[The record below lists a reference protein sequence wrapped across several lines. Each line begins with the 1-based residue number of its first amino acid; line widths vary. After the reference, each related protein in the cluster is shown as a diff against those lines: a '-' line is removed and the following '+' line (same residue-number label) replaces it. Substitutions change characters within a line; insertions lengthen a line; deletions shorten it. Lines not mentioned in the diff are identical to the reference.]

1 MQFYDFDF
9 TDELLDSLDA
19 MRFSEPTPIQEQA
32 IPVITEGRDLI
43 ACAQTGTGK
52 TAAYLLPIID
62 DIVRNPADG
71 VDTLVLVPTRE
82 LAIQIDQQMSGFG
95 YFVSVSSTAI
105 YGGNDSGE
113 WSRQRTALSEGA
125 DIVIATPG
133 RMLQHISMGYVDFSH
148 VRHLV
153 LDEADRMLDMGFY
166 DDIMQVVKLLPVET
180 RQTLMF
186 SATMPPKIRDL
197 AKTILR
203 DPAEISIAIA
213 KPAEGIRQAA
223 YPVYETQKG
232 RLVMEILRQHGG
244 MSTIIFGSRKQSVK
258 ELGHALR
265 HNRFNAGVIHSDLE
279 QSEREEVLRQFRN
292 RNIEVLVATD
302 IIARGIDIPDVDV
315 VVNFDVPRDAEDY
328 VHRIGRTARAQSKG
342 EAFTLIVPDEMTAF
356 GRIEKLIE
364 QTVEK
369 LPLPDGLGE
378 QPEYDPN
385 LRSRGPRGGK
395 GAPRAQQGRQGGKG
409 QGQGGGD
416 RRKEQRKQRPAK
428 PAQQQDNAARPEQP
442 QQQPAAQQGETPRKK
457 RHKRHTRKPQGGEAG
472 QGGGEARQE
481 QGGGGEAPKE

>member
-1 MQFYDFDF
+1 MSFYDFDF

-19 MRFSEPTPIQEQA
+19 MRFSEPTPIQQQA
-32 IPVITEGRDLI
+32 IPVIMEGRDLI

-62 DIVRNPADG
+62 DLVLNPNEG
-71 VDTLVLVPTRE
+71 TDTIILVPTRE
-82 LAIQIDQQMSGFG
+82 LAIQIDQQMGGFG

-105 YGGNDSGE
+105 YGGSDSGE
-113 WSRQRTALSEGA
+113 WSRQRTALTEGA

-133 RMLQHISMGYVDFSH
+133 RLLQHISMGYVDFSK

-197 AKTILR
+197 AKSILR

-223 YPVYETQKG
+223 YPVYEAQKG
-232 RLVMEILRQHGG
+232 ALIVDVLKSHAGQSI
-244 MSTIIFGSRKQSVK
+244 IIFGSRKQSVK
-258 ELGHALR
+258 ELGHTLKR
-265 HNRFNAGVIHSDLE
+265 RGFNAGVIHSDLE
-279 QSEREEVLRQFRN
+279 QTEREEVLREFRN
-292 RNIEVLVATD
+292 RRIEILVATD
-302 IIARGIDIPDVDV
+302 VIARGIDIPDVDV
-315 VVNFDVPRDAEDY
+315 VINFDVPRDAEDY

-342 EAFTLIVPDEMTAF
+342 EAFTLIVPEEMYSF
-356 GRIEKLIE
+356 GKIEKLIE

-369 LPLPDGLGE
+369 LPLPEGLGE
-378 QPEYDPN
+378 QPTYDPN
-385 LRSRGPRGGK
+385 TKSRGGRGGN
-395 GAPRAQQGRQGGKG
+395 GGRASGQRGEAGNQRQGGRDKG
-409 QGQGGGD
+409 RGGRKGGGHRRSDSARDGGAETSDTRTDSGTQGLGKNDKPKRQGGG
-416 RRKEQRKQRPAK
+416 
-428 PAQQQDNAARPEQP
+428 
-442 QQQPAAQQGETPRKK
+442 
-457 RHKRHTRKPQGGEAG
+457 RHTHRKNDHQADKTDKPDKADEA
-472 QGGGEARQE
+472 
-481 QGGGGEAPKE
+481 